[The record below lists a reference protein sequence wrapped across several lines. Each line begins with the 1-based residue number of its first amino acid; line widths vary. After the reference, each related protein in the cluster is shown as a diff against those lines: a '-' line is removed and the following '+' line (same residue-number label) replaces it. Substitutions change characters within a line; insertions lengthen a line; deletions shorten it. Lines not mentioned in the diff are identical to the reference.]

1 MQKQLKQLQQ
11 ELKEKVEELG
21 LKEIDSCINSWKS
34 DVLLVAKGLWLFS
47 SLSVR
52 AWLYIY
58 SFTVIDPN
66 NNAKR

>member
-11 ELKEKVEELG
+11 ELKEKVEQLG

-34 DVLLVAKGLWLFS
+34 DVLLVAKGLSLFS

-58 SFTVIDPN
+58 SCTVIDSN
-66 NNAKR
+66 NDVKR